1 MEKTLRRI
9 VLGNQIPKSGYV
21 LLLILYIIAN
31 FMVQVVVKN
40 QGSFVVLDRVVPYA
54 GFAGVFTSLS
64 STCLMLLVLLYRK
77 PGYVTAMLI
86 ICLYQ
91 FPELI
96 ISFFMGGNVNAVAGF
111 FMNVFAGIVV
121 TIIYL
126 MNKKNARFQERIHYQ
141 AVTDRL
147 TELPNRF
154 AVGELVER
162 LINKQERFIMF
173 SIDINNFKGINDTM
187 GHGFGDKVLKEVA
200 ERWKFIADSADTGT
214 TDFVARLGGDEFAII
229 IRDYQNIEQV
239 KKSIYI
245 YKAELERVISIEECD
260 YFMTANFGYAEY
272 PTDALTPDAVIS
284 GANAAM
290 HSAKTLGNNGVL
302 RFDPDL
308 AGNAKFLEIER
319 KIRKALDNDRITYH
333 LQPQYDINHRL
344 RGFEALAR
352 MRDEDGMLI
361 NTGDFIPV
369 AEKTGLVDRI
379 DSCVFDQAV
388 KFVGDVMN
396 ETLSSITMSCNVS
409 VRHLMKNNFIE
420 EVRNTLHKYSV
431 PPQCIEIEITE
442 SIMIDS
448 TDKALNTIS
457 ELKNMGIKIAIDDFG
472 TGYSSLSYLNNLP
485 SDILKIDKSFID
497 VMNDSE
503 SSKQYV
509 AMIVSIGHIMN
520 LKVISEGVES
530 QEQVDTLKEI
540 DCDFIQGFIWGRP
553 MPAEE
558 AMKLVLEE
566 KG

>member
-40 QGSFVVLDRVVPYA
+40 QGSFVVFDRVVPYA

-77 PGYVTAMLI
+77 LGYITSMLI
-86 ICLYQ
+86 VCLYQ

-96 ISFFMGGNVNAVAGF
+96 LSFFMGGNVNAVAGF

-126 MNKKNARFQERIHYQ
+126 MYKKNARFQERIHYQ

-239 KKSIYI
+239 KKSVYI

-272 PTDALTPDAVIS
+272 PTDAMTTDAVIS

-361 NTGDFIPV
+361 NPGDFIPV

-379 DSCVFDQAV
+379 DSCVFEQAV

-420 EVRNTLHKYSV
+420 EVRNTLHKYGV

-520 LKVISEGVES
+520 LKVISEGVETE
-530 QEQVDTLKEI
+530 EQVDTLKEI

>member
-1 MEKTLRRI
+1 MEKTLRGI
-9 VLGNQIPKSGYV
+9 VLGDQIPKSGYV

-40 QGSFVVLDRVVPYA
+40 QGTFVVFDRVVPYA

-77 PGYVTAMLI
+77 LGYITSMLI

-96 ISFFMGGNVNAVAGF
+96 ISFVMGGNVNAVAGF
-111 FMNVFAGIVV
+111 FMNVFVGIVV

-126 MNKKNARFQERIHYQ
+126 MYKKNARFQDRIHYQ

-162 LINKQERFIMF
+162 LISKQERFIVF

-214 TDFVARLGGDEFAII
+214 TDFVARLGGDEFALI

-239 KKSIYI
+239 KKSVYI
-245 YKAELERVISIEECD
+245 YKAELERVITIEECD

-272 PTDALTPDAVIS
+272 PTDAMTTDAIIS

-352 MRDEDGMLI
+352 MRDEDGTLI
-361 NTGDFIPV
+361 NPGDFIPV
-369 AEKTGLVDRI
+369 AERTGLVDQI

-396 ETLSSITMSCNVS
+396 ETLSNITMSCNVS

-420 EVRNTLHKYSV
+420 EVRNTLYKYGV

-457 ELKNMGIKIAIDDFG
+457 ELKRMGIKIAIDDFG

-485 SDILKIDKSFID
+485 SDLLKIDKSFID

-530 QEQVDTLKEI
+530 EEQVDTLKEI

-558 AMKLVLEE
+558 AMQLVLKE

>member
-1 MEKTLRRI
+1 MEKTLRKI
-9 VLGNQIPKSGYV
+9 VLGDQIPKSGYV

-40 QGSFVVLDRVVPYA
+40 QGTFVVFDRVVPYA

-77 PGYVTAMLI
+77 LGYVTAMLI

-111 FMNVFAGIVV
+111 FMNVFVGIVV

-126 MNKKNARFQERIHYQ
+126 MYKKNARFQDRIHYQ
-141 AVTDRL
+141 AVTDLL

-162 LINKQERFIMF
+162 LISKQERFIIF

-214 TDFVARLGGDEFAII
+214 TDFVARLGGDEFALI

-239 KKSIYI
+239 KKSVYI
-245 YKAELERVISIEECD
+245 YKAELERVITIEECD

-319 KIRKALDNDRITYH
+319 KIRKALDNDGITYH

-361 NTGDFIPV
+361 NPGDFIPV
-369 AEKTGLVDRI
+369 AERTGLVDQI

-420 EVRNTLHKYSV
+420 EVRNTLHKYGV

-520 LKVISEGVES
+520 LKVISEGVET
-530 QEQVDTLKEI
+530 EDQVDTLKEI

>member
-40 QGSFVVLDRVVPYA
+40 QGSFVVFDRVVPYA

-77 PGYVTAMLI
+77 LGYITSMLI

-96 ISFFMGGNVNAVAGF
+96 LSFFLGGNVNAVAGF

-126 MNKKNARFQERIHYQ
+126 MYKKNARFQERIHYQ

-239 KKSIYI
+239 KKSVYI

-272 PTDALTPDAVIS
+272 PTDAMTTDAVIS

-352 MRDEDGMLI
+352 MRDEDGTLI
-361 NTGDFIPV
+361 NPGDFIPV
-369 AEKTGLVDRI
+369 AERTGLVDRI
-379 DSCVFDQAV
+379 DSCVFEQAV

-409 VRHLMKNNFIE
+409 VRHLMKKNFIE
-420 EVRNTLHKYSV
+420 EVRNTLHKYGV

-457 ELKNMGIKIAIDDFG
+457 ELKKMGIKIAIDDFG

-553 MPAEE
+553 LPAEE

>member
-1 MEKTLRRI
+1 
-9 VLGNQIPKSGYV
+9 
-21 LLLILYIIAN
+21 
-31 FMVQVVVKN
+31 MVQVVVKN
-40 QGSFVVLDRVVPYA
+40 QGEFVVLDRVVPYSN
-54 GFAGVFTSLS
+54 FAGVFTSLS
-64 STCLMLLVLLYRK
+64 SICLMLIVVLYRK
-77 PGYVTAMLI
+77 LGYITSMLI
-86 ICLYQ
+86 VCLYQ
-91 FPELI
+91 FPELL
-96 ISFFMGGNVNAVAGF
+96 ISFFVGGNINAVAGF
-111 FMNVFAGIVV
+111 FSNIFTAIVI
-121 TIIYL
+121 TIIYQ
-126 MNKKNARFQERIHYQ
+126 MYRKNAKFQQRIHYQ

-187 GHGFGDKVLKEVA
+187 GHGFGDMVLKEVA

-239 KKSIYI
+239 KKSVYI
-245 YKAELERVISIEECD
+245 YKSELERVITIEECD

-272 PTDALTPDAVIS
+272 PTDAMTTDAVIS

-361 NTGDFIPV
+361 NPGDFIPV

-379 DSCVFDQAV
+379 DSCVFEQAV

-420 EVRNTLHKYSV
+420 EVRNTLHKYGV

-448 TDKALNTIS
+448 TDKALNTIT

-520 LKVISEGVES
+520 LKVISEGVETE
-530 QEQVDTLKEI
+530 EQVNTLKAI

>member
-9 VLGNQIPKSGYV
+9 VLGDQVPKSGYV

-77 PGYVTAMLI
+77 LGYVTSMLI

-96 ISFFMGGNVNAVAGF
+96 LSFFMGGNVNAVAGF
-111 FMNVFAGIVV
+111 FMNIFTGIVV
-121 TIIYL
+121 TIIYQ
-126 MNKKNARFQERIHYQ
+126 MYRKNAKFQQRIHYQ

-154 AVGELVER
+154 AVGELIER
-162 LINKQERFIMF
+162 LIDKQERFMLF

-187 GHGFGDKVLKEVA
+187 GHGFGDQVLQEIA
-200 ERWKFIADSADTGT
+200 NRWKSLADSDKTGT
-214 TDFVARLGGDEFAII
+214 TDFVARLGGDEFAIV
-229 IRDYQNIEQV
+229 IRDYKDSEQI
-239 KKSIYI
+239 KKTVLT
-245 YKAELERVISIEECD
+245 YKAELERVITIEECD

-272 PTDALTPDAVIS
+272 PTDAMTVDGIVS

-290 HSAKTLGNNGVL
+290 HSARTLGNNGVL

-319 KIRKALDNDRITYH
+319 KIRRALENDRITFH

-352 MRDEDGMLI
+352 MRDKEGNLI
-361 NTGDFIPV
+361 SPGDFIPV
-369 AEKTGLVDRI
+369 AEKTGLVDQI

-388 KFVGDVMN
+388 KFLGDVMN

-420 EVRNTLHKYSV
+420 EVRTTLDKYGV

-448 TDKALNTIS
+448 TDKALNTIT

-472 TGYSSLSYLNNLP
+472 TGYSSLSYLNSLP

-530 QEQVDTLKEI
+530 EDQVDTLKEI

>member
-1 MEKTLRRI
+1 MERTLRRI
-9 VLGNQIPKSGYV
+9 VLGDQVPKSGYV

-40 QGSFVVLDRVVPYA
+40 QGEFVVLDRVVPYSN
-54 GFAGVFTSLS
+54 FAGVFTSLS
-64 STCLMLLVLLYRK
+64 SICLMLIVVLYRK
-77 PGYVTAMLI
+77 LGYITAMLI
-86 ICLYQ
+86 VCLYQ
-91 FPELI
+91 FPELL
-96 ISFFMGGNVNAVAGF
+96 ISFFVGGNINAVAGF
-111 FMNVFAGIVV
+111 FSNIFTAIVI
-121 TIIYL
+121 TIIYQ
-126 MNKKNARFQERIHYQ
+126 MYRKNAKFQQRIHYQ

-187 GHGFGDKVLKEVA
+187 GHGFGDMVLKEVA

-239 KKSIYI
+239 KKSVYI
-245 YKAELERVISIEECD
+245 YKSELERVITIEECD

-272 PTDALTPDAVIS
+272 PTDAMTTDAVIS

-361 NTGDFIPV
+361 NPGDFIPV

-379 DSCVFDQAV
+379 DSCVFEQAV

-420 EVRNTLHKYSV
+420 EVRNTLHKYGV

-448 TDKALNTIS
+448 TDKALNTIT

-520 LKVISEGVES
+520 LKVISEGVETE
-530 QEQVDTLKEI
+530 EQVNTLKAI

>member
-1 MEKTLRRI
+1 
-9 VLGNQIPKSGYV
+9 
-21 LLLILYIIAN
+21 
-31 FMVQVVVKN
+31 
-40 QGSFVVLDRVVPYA
+40 
-54 GFAGVFTSLS
+54 
-64 STCLMLLVLLYRK
+64 
-77 PGYVTAMLI
+77 
-86 ICLYQ
+86 
-91 FPELI
+91 
-96 ISFFMGGNVNAVAGF
+96 
-111 FMNVFAGIVV
+111 
-121 TIIYL
+121 
-126 MNKKNARFQERIHYQ
+126 
-141 AVTDRL
+141 
-147 TELPNRF
+147 
-154 AVGELVER
+154 
-162 LINKQERFIMF
+162 
-173 SIDINNFKGINDTM
+173 
-187 GHGFGDKVLKEVA
+187 
-200 ERWKFIADSADTGT
+200 
-214 TDFVARLGGDEFAII
+214 
-229 IRDYQNIEQV
+229 
-239 KKSIYI
+239 
-245 YKAELERVISIEECD
+245 
-260 YFMTANFGYAEY
+260 
-272 PTDALTPDAVIS
+272 
-284 GANAAM
+284 M

-352 MRDEDGMLI
+352 MRDEDGTLI
-361 NTGDFIPV
+361 NPGDFIPV

-379 DSCVFDQAV
+379 DSCVFEQAV

-396 ETLSSITMSCNVS
+396 ETLSNITMSCNVS
-409 VRHLMKNNFIE
+409 VRHLMKKNFIE
-420 EVRNTLHKYSV
+420 EVRNTLHKYGV

-457 ELKNMGIKIAIDDFG
+457 ELKRMGIKIAIDDFG

-530 QEQVDTLKEI
+530 EEQVDTLKEI

>member
-9 VLGNQIPKSGYV
+9 VLGDQVPKSGYV

-31 FMVQVVVKN
+31 FMVQVVVRR
-40 QGSFVVLDRVVPYA
+40 QGQFIIFDRVIPYA

-64 STCLMLLVLLYRK
+64 SICLMLMVVLYRK
-77 PGYVTAMLI
+77 LGYITAMLI
-86 ICLYQ
+86 LCLYQ
-91 FPELI
+91 VPELFM
-96 ISFFMGGNVNAVAGF
+96 SFFMGGNTNAVAGF
-111 FMNVFAGIVV
+111 FSNIFTIVV
-121 TIIYL
+121 ITIIYI
-126 MNKKNARFQERIHYQ
+126 MYKKNERFQSRIHYQ

-154 AVGELVER
+154 AVGELVDR
-162 LINKQERFIMF
+162 LIAKQDRFIMF

-187 GHGFGDKVLKEVA
+187 GHGFGDKVLQEISN
-200 ERWKFIADSADTGT
+200 RWKSLADSDRTGT

-229 IRDYQNIEQV
+229 IRDYKDSEEV
-239 KKSIYI
+239 KRSALT
-245 YKAELERVISIEECD
+245 YKAELERVITIEECD
-260 YFMTANFGYAEY
+260 YYMTANFGFAEY
-272 PTDALTPDAVIS
+272 PSDALTTDAIIS

-319 KIRKALDNDRITYH
+319 KIRKALDNNQVTFH

-352 MRDEDGMLI
+352 IKDEDGSLI
-361 NTGDFIPV
+361 SPAEFIPV
-369 AEKTGLVDRI
+369 AEKTGIVDQI
-379 DSCVFDQAV
+379 DSSVFDQAV

-420 EVRNTLHKYSV
+420 EVQSTLDKYGV

-457 ELKNMGIKIAIDDFG
+457 ALKNMGIKIAIDDFG

-497 VMNDSE
+497 VMNNTE

-509 AMIVSIGHIMN
+509 AMIVSIGHILN

-530 QEQVDTLKEI
+530 EDQVDTLKEI
-540 DCDFIQGFIWGRP
+540 DCDYIQGFIWGRP
-553 MPAEE
+553 MPVEE
-558 AMKLVLEE
+558 AMKLVLDL